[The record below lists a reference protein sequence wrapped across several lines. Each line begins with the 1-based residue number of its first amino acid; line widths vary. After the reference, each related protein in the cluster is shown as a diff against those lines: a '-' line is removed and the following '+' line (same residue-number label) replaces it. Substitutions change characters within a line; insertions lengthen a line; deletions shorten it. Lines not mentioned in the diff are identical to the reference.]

1 MSVTY
6 VRTQHQALE
15 RKLTEV
21 INKSISEFENDTDMT
36 IDSISI
42 NFETFIRKD
51 GMKGTEVDRIVASV
65 AIWKPNFLAKWIRG
79 THMRNVITYVQSN

>member
-1 MSVTY
+1 MSEMSVTY

-65 AIWKPNFLAKWIRG
+65 AI
-79 THMRNVITYVQSN
+79 